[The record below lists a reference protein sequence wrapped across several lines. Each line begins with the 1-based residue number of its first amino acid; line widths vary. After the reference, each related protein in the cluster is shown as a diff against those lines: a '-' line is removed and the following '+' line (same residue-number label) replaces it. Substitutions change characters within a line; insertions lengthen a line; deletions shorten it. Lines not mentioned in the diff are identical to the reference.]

1 MWLHSQPEYVMG
13 SIMAQAIEVTG
24 LTRVFGSL
32 RAVDDLSFGVEPG
45 EVFGVLGH
53 NGAGKTTLV
62 RLINGVLMPTAGS
75 VRVLGLDA
83 ATQGSEVRRQTGVLT
98 ETPSLY
104 ERLTA
109 RDNLKLFAQFY
120 GVSNAEQRVN
130 DMLRLFNLTDRAN
143 DRAGG
148 FSKGMKQRLALA
160 RALVHEPQILF
171 LDEPTAALDPEA
183 ARNVMTLIETLSRES
198 GRTIFLATHNL
209 DEAQRLCTRVA
220 VLSQGKLLALGT
232 TAELGRQLWQALW
245 LDFDLRAPLT
255 IDQTAAFKAT
265 GGVGDL
271 QADGDKLSA
280 QVSDE
285 AHIPVVI
292 SALAAVG
299 GQIMRV
305 NPREHSLE
313 DIYFELQRRK
323 EQAS

>member
-1 MWLHSQPEYVMG
+1 
-13 SIMAQAIEVTG
+13 MAQAIEVEG

-32 RAVDDLSFGVEPG
+32 RAVDDLSFGVEAG

-62 RLINGVLMPTAGS
+62 RLINGVLEPTSGS
-75 VRVLGLDA
+75 IRVLGMNPV
-83 ATQGSEVRRQTGVLT
+83 TQGSDVRRQTGVLT

-104 ERLTA
+104 ERLSA
-109 RDNLKLFAQFY
+109 HDNLKLFAQFY
-120 GVSNAEQRVN
+120 DIANADQRV
-130 DMLRLFNLTDRAN
+130 DEMLRLFNLTERAN

-160 RALVHEPQILF
+160 RALVHAPQILF

-183 ARNVMTLIETLSRES
+183 ARNVITLIESLSRES
-198 GRTIFLATHNL
+198 GRTVFLATHNL

-220 VLSQGKLLALGT
+220 VLSQGRLLALGT
-232 TAELGRQLWQALW
+232 TAELGRQLWQSLW

-255 IDQTAAFKAT
+255 SDQTAALRAT
-265 GGVGDL
+265 DGVRDL
-271 QADGDKLSA
+271 QADGSKLAA

-285 AHIPVVI
+285 AHIPQVI
-292 SALAAVG
+292 AALAAGG

-313 DIYFELQRRK
+313 DIYFELQRREEVK
-323 EQAS
+323 S

>member
-1 MWLHSQPEYVMG
+1 
-13 SIMAQAIEVTG
+13 MAQAIGVEG

-32 RAVDDLSFGVEPG
+32 RAVDDLSFGVEAG

-62 RLINGVLMPTAGS
+62 RLINGVLEPTSGS
-75 VRVLGLDA
+75 IRVLGKDPV
-83 ATQGSEVRRQTGVLT
+83 TQGSDVRRQTGVLT

-104 ERLTA
+104 ERLSA

-120 GVSNAEQRVN
+120 EISNADQRV
-130 DMLRLFNLTDRAN
+130 DEMLRLFNLTERAN

-160 RALVHEPQILF
+160 RALVHDPQILF

-183 ARNVMTLIETLSRES
+183 ARNVTTLIESLSSES
-198 GRTIFLATHNL
+198 GRTVFLATHNL

-220 VLSQGKLLALGT
+220 VLSQGRLLALGT
-232 TAELGRQLWQALW
+232 TAELGRQLWQSLW

-255 IDQTAAFKAT
+255 SDQTAALRAT
-265 GGVGDL
+265 DGVRDL
-271 QADGDKLSA
+271 QADGSKLAA

-285 AHIPVVI
+285 AHIPQVI
-292 SALAAVG
+292 AALAAGG
-299 GQIMRV
+299 GQIVRV

-313 DIYFELQRRK
+313 DIYFELQRREEVK
-323 EQAS
+323 S